1 MDDPTAQTSM
11 KIAVLV
17 YDATTRAWDLFAFDR
32 NSRRMP
38 YDVEATNDLAVLVAE
53 ADADRNAIF

>member
-1 MDDPTAQTSM
+1 M

-17 YDATTRAWDLFAFDR
+17 YDAAAMTWDLFAFDR

-38 YDVEATNDLAVLVAE
+38 YDVELTPTPPSW
-53 ADADRNAIF
+53 